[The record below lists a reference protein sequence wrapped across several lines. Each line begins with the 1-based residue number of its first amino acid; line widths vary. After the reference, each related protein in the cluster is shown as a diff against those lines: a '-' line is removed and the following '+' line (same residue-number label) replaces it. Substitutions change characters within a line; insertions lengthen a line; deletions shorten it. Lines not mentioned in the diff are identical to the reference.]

1 MHLHQ
6 VLARLT
12 LSIGV
17 VIVSVMQFRAV
28 RTEESFVRAEEKA
41 KRSRMLIEMQAEQ
54 YNMITEKIE
63 KTRKSVSKGK

>member
-41 KRSRMLIEMQAEQ
+41 KRSRMLIEMQA
-54 YNMITEKIE
+54 
-63 KTRKSVSKGK
+63 